1 MAEADTAQQRRY
13 THPMA
18 TVTVELPENIFS
30 TLGRSPHELEQE
42 VRLAAA
48 IDWYSRGLV
57 SQGRGAEIAGVP
69 RADFIDALADR
80 KIEVAQIDFDSLD
93 RELGRV

>member
-1 MAEADTAQQRRY
+1 
-13 THPMA
+13 MA
-18 TVTVELPENIFS
+18 TVPVELPEGIYPA
-30 TLGRSPHELEQE
+30 LGRSPRELAQE

-48 IDWYSRGLV
+48 IDGYARGLV

-93 RELGRV
+93 REFGRV

>member
-1 MAEADTAQQRRY
+1 
-13 THPMA
+13 MA
-18 TVTVELPENIFS
+18 TVTVELPESIYS
-30 TLGRSPHELEQE
+30 ALGRSPRELAQE

-48 IDWYSRGLV
+48 IDWYSRGLI

-69 RADFIDALADR
+69 RADFIDALAAR

-93 RELGRV
+93 REFGRV

>member
-1 MAEADTAQQRRY
+1 
-13 THPMA
+13 MA
-18 TVTVELPENIFS
+18 TVTIELPETIFS
-30 TLGRSPHELEQE
+30 ALQRSPRELERE

-48 IDWYSRGLV
+48 IDWYSRGLI

-69 RADFIDALADR
+69 RADFIDALAAR

-93 RELGRV
+93 RELERV

>member
-1 MAEADTAQQRRY
+1 
-13 THPMA
+13 MA
-18 TVTVELPENIFS
+18 TVTVELPESIFS
-30 TLGRSPHELEQE
+30 TLRRSPHEVEQE

-69 RADFIDALADR
+69 RADFIDALAAR

-93 RELGRV
+93 RELERV